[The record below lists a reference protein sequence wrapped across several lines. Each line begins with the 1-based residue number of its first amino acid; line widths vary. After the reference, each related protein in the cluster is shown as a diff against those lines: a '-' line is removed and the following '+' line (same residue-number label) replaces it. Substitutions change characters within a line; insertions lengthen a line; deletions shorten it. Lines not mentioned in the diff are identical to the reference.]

1 MDGARCQSHT
11 VVEAMF
17 VGATAELVGSRL
29 CALCALQRCLRSQRW
44 PRRRAQ
50 RTRRVGLA
58 VVRVGVAKAVDKAVE
73 KVASTAYE
81 APAPA
86 EMRAAVTAVEGSEVA
101 AKAVGMEGEERAEEK
116 GEAVKAAAK
125 VEAAREV

>member
-1 MDGARCQSHT
+1 M
-11 VVEAMF
+11 
-17 VGATAELVGSRL
+17 
-29 CALCALQRCLRSQRW
+29 
-44 PRRRAQ
+44 
-50 RTRRVGLA
+50 
-58 VVRVGVAKAVDKAVE
+58 VRVGVAKAVDKAVE